1 MQYHQTYDRPDRAAA
16 ENGKNRGRARRA
28 QSDDVL
34 WFDDLP
40 TDDPAPASDP
50 QSGDVTDGSVDYFDF
65 NWGEE
70 VAHDEDE
77 MEPRRI
83 SCAEFG
89 GNCAGTGNGC
99 GCDDSHGD
107 GCDDSH
113 GDGCGC
119 RGDCGGG
126 DDHCAGGDNGCGGD
140 GGCHG
145 DCGGGRNCADNSPD
159 QVDDNEY
166 EIVDE

>member
-1 MQYHQTYDRPDRAAA
+1 MQYHQSYGRSGKTAA
-16 ENGKNRGRARRA
+16 ENAESRV

-89 GNCAGTGNGC
+89 GNSCGC
-99 GCDDSHGD
+99 GGESG
-107 GCDDSH
+107 

-119 RGDCGGG
+119 EDNCGGG
-126 DDHCAGGDNGCGGD
+126 DDPCGCEDNCGAD
-140 GGCHG
+140 DCGCHD
-145 DCGGGRNCADNSPD
+145 DCGGRDCSDNSPE
-159 QVDDNEY
+159 QVDGSEY